1 MSRIRTIKPDFFKH
15 EELYELELETKL
27 PIRLAFIGI
36 WTVCDREGRF
46 KWRPNQIKIDVIP
59 YDKCDFSR
67 VLDAL
72 ATRGFI
78 EEYESDTGERYGFVP
93 TFGSHQVINN
103 RESQSQLPSPFDAS
117 STRDPRGLRM
127 HKGKGKEGKGK
138 EGKGRSDERV
148 SDATRLGADLE
159 LSGEWEAFC
168 RQERQDL
175 DPEQT
180 FARFKDYWIAKPGKD
195 GRKTDW
201 FATWRNWVRNQKSNT
216 KTLIDFKEQR
226 AQRAVDEFVFGST
239 PGRIIDVN

>member
-1 MSRIRTIKPDFFKH
+1 MSRIRTVKPDLFKH

-27 PIRLAFIGI
+27 PIRLAFIGLF
-36 WTVCDREGRF
+36 TVSDREGRF
-46 KWRPNQIKIDVIP
+46 KWRPNQLKIDVLP

-78 EEYESDTGERYGFVP
+78 EEYESETGEKYGFV
-93 TFGSHQVINN
+93 TNFTAHQVINN
-103 RESQSQLPSPFDAS
+103 RESKSQLPSPFDAS
-117 STRDPRGLRM
+117 STRDPRGLSM
-127 HKGKGKEGKGK
+127 HKGKGREGKGK

-148 SDATRLGADLE
+148 VDATRLGPELE
-159 LSGEWEAFC
+159 LPEDWKSFC
-168 RQERQDL
+168 IQERHDL
-175 DPEQT
+175 DPQQT

-201 FATWRNWVRNQKSNT
+201 LATWRNWVRNEKSQSR
-216 KTLIDFKEQR
+216 TLIDFKEQR
-226 AQRAVDEFVFGST
+226 AQRAVDEFVYGPT